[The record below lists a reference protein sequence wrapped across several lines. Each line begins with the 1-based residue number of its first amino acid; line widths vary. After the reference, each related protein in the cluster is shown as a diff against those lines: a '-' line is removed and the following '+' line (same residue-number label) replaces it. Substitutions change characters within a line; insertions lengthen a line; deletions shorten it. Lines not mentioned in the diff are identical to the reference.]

1 MHKKRYILVGIFILV
16 VLIFAGAGF
25 YLYNKPRQSAA
36 DKTAAVTLSA
46 TALYKQ
52 YEANEVA
59 ANQKYLGKVIEVKG
73 SVSAISQQNGL
84 SILSL
89 TTGNPAGAIN
99 CQLFKRDKNTA
110 VKVGDAVT
118 IKGKCTGFLMDVNL
132 VDCALP

>member
-1 MHKKRYILVGIFILV
+1 MHKKRNILVGVFILV

-25 YLYNKPRQSAA
+25 YVYNQPRQSAA

-46 TALYKQ
+46 VALYKQ
-52 YEANEVA
+52 YQSNENA
-59 ANQKYLGKVIEVKG
+59 ANQKYLGKVIEVQG
-73 SVSAISQQNGL
+73 SVSAINQQNGL
-84 SILSL
+84 AVLSL

-99 CQLFKRDKNTA
+99 CQLFTSDKISA